1 MNATIRQLIATHAGL
16 PMPVEDL
23 PDEADLYRAGMKS
36 FASVELMLGLEDA
49 FAIEFPDELLTR
61 ATFRSIA
68 AIERAIGNLTR
79 GAMAA

>member
-1 MNATIRQLIATHAGL
+1 MNAIIRQLIATHAGL
-16 PMPVEDL
+16 PIPIHSL

-49 FAIEFPDELLTR
+49 FGIEFPDELLTR

-68 AIERAIGNLTR
+68 AIQRAVENLTR
-79 GAMAA
+79 GAIAA